1 MNKNKNKKKN
11 NNKNNNDEKKEN
23 DNEIKLLI
31 NEIEKENNISIE
43 NFNKLRNFSIKGFG
57 KYSNEIQFLIL
68 KIFYQMSNKIN
79 LFSNHISK
87 NFKNKIIPKINGEKE
102 LTIVEKDLPRCIYY
116 QYKKYDTKLTIDL
129 NKFKQYLTDFLLEE
143 NHKEIYNYYQGFLDL
158 SIYIYLINKTNLEK
172 DFKNNLLIFTELYLK
187 DFITP
192 SISNDS
198 DDVFNNCVKL
208 SAEIIN
214 LIDKNIGKFFNEDK
228 VPLTLFI
235 SWAITTFSHD
245 IYNFNIFQ
253 RVFEFILLNEPICS
267 FFITAFIIVN
277 HLKKYS
283 EEEILEDGIIFKL
296 KEIELNNLNI
306 EDFNKIIKQ
315 TFDFIENNIEK
326 INYIQEKYKNKL
338 SLICDANYQG
348 SKSLVYLANNVKLK
362 DRFNINKINLY
373 KWILIEIIVF
383 IISYLI
389 TFLKI

>member
-1 MNKNKNKKKN
+1 MKKKKNKNKNN
-11 NNKNNNDEKKEN
+11 EKKEN
-23 DNEIKLLI
+23 DDEIKLLI
-31 NEIEKENNISIE
+31 NEIKKENNISIE
-43 NFNKLRNFSIKGFG
+43 NFNKLRILSIKGFG

-68 KIFYQMSNKIN
+68 NVFYQMSKKIN

-87 NFKNKIIPKINGEKE
+87 NLKNKIIPKNNGETE
-102 LTIVEKDLPRCIYY
+102 LTIVERDLPRCIYY
-116 QYKKYDTKLTIDL
+116 QYKKYDTKLTIDF
-129 NKFKQYLTDFLLEE
+129 KIFKQYLTDFLIEE
-143 NHKEIYNYYQGFLDL
+143 NHKEIYSYYQGFLDL
-158 SIYIYLINKTNLEK
+158 SIYIYLINKTNSEK

-214 LIDKNIGKFFNEDK
+214 LIDKNIGKFFYEDK

-253 RVFEFILLNEPICS
+253 RVFEFILLYEPICS

-306 EDFNKIIKQ
+306 DDFNKIIKQ
-315 TFDFIENNIEK
+315 TFDFIEKNIKK
-326 INYIQEKYKNKL
+326 INYIQEKFKNQL
-338 SLICDANYQG
+338 PLICDANYQG
-348 SKSLVYLANNVKLK
+348 SKSLVYIANNVKLK
-362 DRFNINKINLY
+362 DRFKKGKIKLFNI
-373 KWILIEIIVF
+373 ILLGIIVF
-383 IISYLI
+383 IIAYFI
-389 TFLKI
+389 AFYHI

>member
-1 MNKNKNKKKN
+1 MKKKKNKNKNN
-11 NNKNNNDEKKEN
+11 EKKEN
-23 DNEIKLLI
+23 DDEIKLLI
-31 NEIEKENNISIE
+31 NEIKKENNISIE
-43 NFNKLRNFSIKGFG
+43 NFNKLRILSIKGFG

-68 KIFYQMSNKIN
+68 NVFYQMSKKIN

-87 NFKNKIIPKINGEKE
+87 NLKNKKIPKNNGETE
-102 LTIVEKDLPRCIYY
+102 LTIVERDLPRCIYY
-116 QYKKYDTKLTIDL
+116 QYKKYDTKLTIDF
-129 NKFKQYLTDFLLEE
+129 KIFKQYLTDFLLEE
-143 NHKEIYNYYQGFLDL
+143 NHKEIYSYYQGFLDL
-158 SIYIYLINKTNLEK
+158 SIYIYLINKTNSEK

-214 LIDKNIGKFFNEDK
+214 LIDKNIGKFFYEDK

-253 RVFEFILLNEPICS
+253 RVFEFILLYEPICS

-306 EDFNKIIKQ
+306 DDFNKIIKQ
-315 TFDFIENNIEK
+315 TFDFIEKNIKK
-326 INYIQEKYKNKL
+326 INYIQEKFKNQL
-338 SLICDANYQG
+338 PLICDANYQG
-348 SKSLVYLANNVKLK
+348 SKSLVYIANNVKLK
-362 DRFNINKINLY
+362 DRFKKGKIKLFNI
-373 KWILIEIIVF
+373 ILLGIIVF
-383 IISYLI
+383 IIAYFI
-389 TFLKI
+389 AFYHI

>member
-1 MNKNKNKKKN
+1 MKKKKNKNKNN
-11 NNKNNNDEKKEN
+11 EKKEN
-23 DNEIKLLI
+23 DDEIKLLI
-31 NEIEKENNISIE
+31 NEIKKENNISIE
-43 NFNKLRNFSIKGFG
+43 NFNKLRILSIKGFG

-68 KIFYQMSNKIN
+68 NVFYQMSKKIN

-87 NFKNKIIPKINGEKE
+87 NLKNKKIPKNNGETE
-102 LTIVEKDLPRCIYY
+102 LTIVERDLPRCIYY
-116 QYKKYDTKLTIDL
+116 QYKKYDTKLTIDF
-129 NKFKQYLTDFLLEE
+129 KIFKQYLTDFLLEE
-143 NHKEIYNYYQGFLDL
+143 NHKEIYSYYQGFLDL
-158 SIYIYLINKTNLEK
+158 SIYIYLINKTNSEK

-214 LIDKNIGKFFNEDK
+214 LIDKNIGKFFYEDK

-253 RVFEFILLNEPICS
+253 RVFECILLYEPICS

-306 EDFNKIIKQ
+306 DDFNKIIKQ
-315 TFDFIENNIEK
+315 TFDFIEKNIKK
-326 INYIQEKYKNKL
+326 INYIQEKFKNQL
-338 SLICDANYQG
+338 PLICDANYQG
-348 SKSLVYLANNVKLK
+348 SKSLVYIANNVKLK
-362 DRFNINKINLY
+362 DRFKKGKIKLFNI
-373 KWILIEIIVF
+373 ILLGIIVF
-383 IISYLI
+383 IIAYFI
-389 TFLKI
+389 AFYHI

>member
-1 MNKNKNKKKN
+1 MKKKKNKNKNN
-11 NNKNNNDEKKEN
+11 EKKEN
-23 DNEIKLLI
+23 DDEIKLLI
-31 NEIEKENNISIE
+31 NEIKKENNISIE
-43 NFNKLRNFSIKGFG
+43 NFNKLRILSIKGFG

-68 KIFYQMSNKIN
+68 NVFYQMSKKIN

-87 NFKNKIIPKINGEKE
+87 NLKNKTIPKNNGETE
-102 LTIVEKDLPRCIYY
+102 LTIVERDLPRCIYY
-116 QYKKYDTKLTIDL
+116 QYKKYNKNIKLDL
-129 NKFKQYLTDFLLEE
+129 DKLKQYLTNFLTEK
-143 NHKEIYNYYQGFLDL
+143 NHKEIYSYYQGFLDL
-158 SIYIYLINKTNLEK
+158 SIYIYLINKTKKEE

-214 LIDKNIGKFFNEDK
+214 LIDKNIGKFFYEDK

-253 RVFEFILLNEPICS
+253 RVFEFILLYEPICS

-306 EDFNKIIKQ
+306 DDFNKIIKQ
-315 TFDFIENNIEK
+315 TFDFIEKNIKK
-326 INYIQEKYKNKL
+326 INYIQEKFKNQL
-338 SLICDANYQG
+338 PLICDANYQG
-348 SKSLVYLANNVKLK
+348 SKSLVYIANNVKLNNRFK
-362 DRFNINKINLY
+362 KGKIKLFNI
-373 KWILIEIIVF
+373 ILLGIIVF
-383 IISYLI
+383 IIAYFIAFSYI
-389 TFLKI
+389 I

>member
-1 MNKNKNKKKN
+1 M
-11 NNKNNNDEKKEN
+11 NNKDENNKEK
-23 DNEIKLLI
+23 EIKLLM
-31 NEIEKENNISIE
+31 NEIEKEQNISIN
-43 NFNKLRNFSIKGFG
+43 NFNKLRNYSIKGFG
-57 KYSNEIQFLIL
+57 KNSNDLQFLIL
-68 KIFYQMSNKIN
+68 KIFYQMSLKIK
-79 LFSNHISK
+79 LYSKHISK
-87 NFKNKIIPKINGEKE
+87 NFNKRIIPKNNGEKE
-102 LTIVEKDLPRCIYY
+102 LIIVERDLPRCIYY

-143 NHKEIYNYYQGFLDL
+143 NHKEIYSYYQGFLDL
-158 SIYIYLINKTNLEK
+158 SIYIYLINKTNSEK

-214 LIDKNIGKFFNEDK
+214 LIDKNIGKFFYEDK

-253 RVFEFILLNEPICS
+253 RVFEFILLYEPICS

-283 EEEILEDGIIFKL
+283 EEEILVDGIIFKL

-306 EDFNKIIKQ
+306 DDFNKIIKQ
-315 TFDFIENNIEK
+315 TFDFIEKNIKK
-326 INYIQEKYKNKL
+326 INYIQEKFKNQL
-338 SLICDANYQG
+338 PLICDANYQG
-348 SKSLVYLANNVKLK
+348 SKSLVYIANNVKLK
-362 DRFNINKINLY
+362 DRFKKGKIKLFNI
-373 KWILIEIIVF
+373 ILLGIIVF
-383 IISYLI
+383 IIAYFI
-389 TFLKI
+389 AFYHI

>member
-1 MNKNKNKKKN
+1 MKKKKNKNKNN
-11 NNKNNNDEKKEN
+11 EKKEN
-23 DNEIKLLI
+23 DDEIKLLI
-31 NEIEKENNISIE
+31 NEIKKENNISIE
-43 NFNKLRNFSIKGFG
+43 NFNKLRILSIKGFG

-68 KIFYQMSNKIN
+68 NVFYQMSKKIN

-87 NFKNKIIPKINGEKE
+87 NLKNKKIPKNNGETE
-102 LTIVEKDLPRCIYY
+102 LTIVERDLPRCIYY
-116 QYKKYDTKLTIDL
+116 QYKKYDTKLTIDF
-129 NKFKQYLTDFLLEE
+129 KIFKQYFTDFLLEE
-143 NHKEIYNYYQGFLDL
+143 NHKEIYSYYQGFLDL
-158 SIYIYLINKTNLEK
+158 SIYIYLINKTNSEK

-214 LIDKNIGKFFNEDK
+214 LIDKNIGKFFYEDK

-253 RVFEFILLNEPICS
+253 RVFEFILLYEPICS

-306 EDFNKIIKQ
+306 DDFNKIIKQ
-315 TFDFIENNIEK
+315 TFDFIEKNIKK
-326 INYIQEKYKNKL
+326 INYIQEKFKNQL
-338 SLICDANYQG
+338 PLICDANYQG
-348 SKSLVYLANNVKLK
+348 SKSLVYIANNVKLK
-362 DRFNINKINLY
+362 DRFKKGKIKLFNI
-373 KWILIEIIVF
+373 ILLGIIVF
-383 IISYLI
+383 IIAYFI
-389 TFLKI
+389 AFYHI